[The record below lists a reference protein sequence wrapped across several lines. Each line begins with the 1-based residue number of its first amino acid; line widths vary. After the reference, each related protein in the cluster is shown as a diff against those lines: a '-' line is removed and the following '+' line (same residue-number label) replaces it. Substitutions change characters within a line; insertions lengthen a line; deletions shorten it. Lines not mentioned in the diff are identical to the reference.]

1 MRVLKVSVFS
11 AFVALGAA
19 APALADDH
27 QVGEMLYNR
36 YCAAC
41 HGATGGGGGDMQNF
55 LSIQMPN
62 LRTMAARNDGE
73 FPLLQTIHV
82 IDGRTGVR
90 AHGGPMPLWGN
101 VFSAETEPMIGIY
114 GSALETRGRVLALAL
129 YLESIQE

>member
-1 MRVLKVSVFS
+1 MRVSKLSVCL
-11 AFVALGAA
+11 AFVAFGAG
-19 APALADDH
+19 APALADQH
-27 QVGEMLYNR
+27 EIGEMLYTH

-73 FPLLQTIHV
+73 FPLLQTIHI

-101 VFSAETEPMIGIY
+101 VFTAETQPVIGLY
-114 GSALETRGRVLALAL
+114 GSALETRGRVLSLAL
-129 YLESIQE
+129 YLESLQE